1 MFYANYENVSAET
14 GCRRHKKI
22 QTTSV
27 KKRAQFYFITQMA
40 RRNMKN
46 NEKYG

>member
-1 MFYANYENVSAET
+1 MQTMEMFRAET
-14 GCRRHKKI
+14 GCRQHKKI

-27 KKRAQFYFITQMA
+27 KKPAQFHFITQMA